1 MLTILTKIM
10 INILM
15 KWMNFMIFLIQ
26 PSDLR
31 IDLKDAI
38 DLILDFNET
47 IQLHLVQKYKN

>member
-1 MLTILTKIM
+1 M